1 MVILRGSHPKQV
13 APNLRTIG
21 ALRAAPFLS
30 MKKTEV
36 WETSVGVGDYAH
48 QLAMSQDGP
57 CMASVGDVTNTAPH
71 INETHSK
78 AQTRLPARDP
88 SPRPFKYPEPIPSV
102 NNVRACANSD
112 TR

>member
-1 MVILRGSHPKQV
+1 
-13 APNLRTIG
+13 
-21 ALRAAPFLS
+21 

-36 WETSVGVGDYAH
+36 WETSAGVGNYAH

-78 AQTRLPARDP
+78 AQMRLPARDP
-88 SPRPFKYPEPIPSV
+88 SPRPFKSPEPISNV
-102 NNVRACANSD
+102 NIVRARAGSGS
-112 TR
+112 R

>member
-1 MVILRGSHPKQV
+1 MALT
-13 APNLRTIG
+13 AATIG

-36 WETSVGVGDYAH
+36 WETSAGVGNYAH

-88 SPRPFKYPEPIPSV
+88 SPRPFKSPELISNV
-102 NNVRACANSD
+102 NTVRACAGSD